1 MGMKSN
7 NQSEIDDVKRK
18 SEEVDPSQKPS
29 QKKVAGGMFD
39 LKAKALQAGSQA
51 VGKAISGLYKKLE
64 AEGFS
69 AGEEFVVAIKEG
81 LALSP
86 PATIVLGDR
95 DVDVTLQRLTEALS
109 KTDIKKLFSSD
120 DMTPIQSK
128 LPDQVKAEIDAG
140 QELSKEQMT
149 VFVETLKQKET
160 ANG

>member
-109 KTDIKKLFSSD
+109 K
-120 DMTPIQSK
+120 
-128 LPDQVKAEIDAG
+128 A
-140 QELSKEQMT
+140 QELADPDEIASCYLLLS
-149 VFVETLKQKET
+149 ETYQKVGDTQNTMKYFELYQ
-160 ANG
+160 GIYRHD